1 MDVLTAINKQF
12 QEDRKKQLKIRF
24 TLVKNRDI
32 VKHLSIDELKAKVQ
46 KWPSTCKKYPVGLKQ
61 ARSRNYKPQSTC
73 GQLYDPYDESL
84 RYPLII
90 FVSSNRPQTWIAA
103 TTLVGA
109 AMSPHISEQ
118 NMEIL
123 EWRAG

>member
-1 MDVLTAINKQF
+1 MDVVTAINKQF
-12 QEDRKKQLKIRF
+12 QEDR
-24 TLVKNRDI
+24 NRDI
-32 VKHLSIDELKAKVQ
+32 VRHLSIDELKAKSPKMTEYLQ
-46 KWPSTCKKYPVGLKQ
+46 KISSGVKT

-90 FVSSNRPQTWIAA
+90 FVSSNRPQTRIAA

-109 AMSPHISEQ
+109 AMSPHISEH
-118 NMEIL
+118 I
-123 EWRAG
+123 WKF